1 MTYEHSKK
9 MVDLLGC
16 PGSVVCRHFWYRIKR
31 KLPTIHD
38 SLQRVRKRRQS
49 TEKEELP
56 KLKTL
61 ALKDINDQTLVEE
74 QTKKVDALN
83 TAFEDA
89 SSFSSSQAMASTIE
103 KIYGSAKDGKN
114 IFDLYRKIYPMVSSE
129 ESGFVSVSLIG
140 FGQRL
145 IDDQPMMTQRQVW
158 SFTDT
163 NGTRHDYTVRLR
175 FNEKELSELT
185 AEDGSDMKSVITKDD
200 TYLDKSA
207 DFETAWTEIVRKGTD
222 TQLYR
227 QMQKAGMNKDQIE
240 FKALEKS
247 ISVNDSSGF
256 FELFKDTRGDLTHA
270 YLSGFYHTNTPTD
283 GQSDYYFR
291 VPTSEKKF
299 QNSLLSTIACS
310 KRSFRSIEKN
320 RKNSFSFTRYT

>member
-1 MTYEHSKK
+1 MNTAKK
-9 MVDLLGC
+9 WLIFWGVLAALFVGIFGIVLSGNF
-16 PGSVVCRHFWYRIKR
+16 PQFTIPFSVFASDDKAQ
-31 KLPTIHD
+31 K
-38 SLQRVRKRRQS
+38 
-49 TEKEELP
+49 KEELP

-291 VPTSEKKF
+291 VPTSEKKVSEF
-299 QNSLLSTIACS
+299 VVVYDRLQQKIV
-310 KRSFRSIEKN
+310 SIN
-320 RKNSFSFTRYT
+320 RKE